1 MSKIAKLA
9 EKLNEVV
16 AQQDEA
22 ATKMHAARRQLADN
36 RARAAEP
43 DLDLEERTRLL
54 AEQPAL
60 LQIVKINEAE
70 TLKYRDHVI
79 PAARRELNEAVEESR
94 QLREILQR
102 CRADLTE
109 RGPFAY
115 DRRKLQL
122 AMDGVD
128 ARERAQRQKAIQLR
142 DRLQF
147 LTGEV
152 VETL

>member
-60 LQIVKINEAE
+60 AEVVRINEAE
-70 TLKYRDHVI
+70 TLKYRDKLI
-79 PAARRELNEAVEESR
+79 PAARRELNEAEAESR
-94 QLREILQR
+94 QLRETLKR
-102 CRADLTE
+102 CRADLSE
-109 RGPFAY
+109 RGPFAH

-122 AMDGVD
+122 ALDGVD
-128 ARERAQRQKAIQLR
+128 ARERGHREKLAKSEE
-142 DRLQF
+142 RLQL

-152 VETL
+152 S